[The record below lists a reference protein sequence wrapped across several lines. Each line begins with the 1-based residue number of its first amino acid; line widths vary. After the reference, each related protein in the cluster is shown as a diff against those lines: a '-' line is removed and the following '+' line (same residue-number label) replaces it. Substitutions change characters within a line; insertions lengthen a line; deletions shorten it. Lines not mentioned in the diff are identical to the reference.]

1 MGSALGVC
9 VGPSSLGSG
18 LTALCG
24 YNFYVNYKLYPKVE
38 EKGRQGLA
46 LLVLVGPSLLG
57 LRLAVPFPVWR
68 WSFLLGCP
76 FGSGLALLS
85 WALGWP
91 AFCGNNYNYKQKPKN
106 MMVEDKKKGVAIRVG
121 VGPWCRGRPFLPKV
135 GVDNFVWL

>member
-57 LRLAVPFPVWR
+57 LRLAVPFPVAPSGRGWR
-68 WSFLLGCP
+68 WSFLLE
-76 FGSGLALLS
+76 
-85 WALGWP
+85 
-91 AFCGNNYNYKQKPKN
+91 N
-106 MMVEDKKKGVAIRVG
+106 KKGVAPSGPGWPFCLGLWVG
-121 VGPWCRGRPFLPKV
+121 QLSVVIIIITNK
-135 GVDNFVWL
+135 NQKI